1 MVLTAKILDDQKAM
15 EALDQGEMLG
25 RLAEFPDQC
34 RSVREIAKQVAPM
47 PFQADQ
53 VALLGMGGS
62 AMGGELLQAY
72 LREELKVPFLV
83 VRDYTLPACI
93 GPKSLVLAVSYSGNT
108 EETLSAYSFARERG
122 SAIIALSSG
131 GKLQEEARAGGVPNL
146 PLPDGMPPRTALAYT
161 FFYPLFILEK
171 TGLIA
176 SREPELEECFSI
188 LEFCRGLWEPSIFS
202 DENLAKQLAARFL
215 RKIPVIYGTSSW
227 KGAVA
232 LRWKCQ
238 LNENA
243 KVIAASGVFPEMNH
257 NELVGWSGPAE
268 NYRDLHTII
277 LRDKDDGPRIQKRV
291 EFSKLIMNA
300 AVPGDEV
307 WAWGKSPLARM
318 FSLIY
323 LGDYVS
329 VYLAL
334 LQGLDPTSIEVINQL
349 KAEMAKG

>member
-1 MVLTAKILDDQKAM
+1 MPTTAANLDDLKALK
-15 EALDQGEMLG
+15 ALDGGEMLD
-25 RLAEFPDQC
+25 RLSQFPEQC

-53 VALLGMGGS
+53 VVLLGMGGS

-72 LREELKVPFLV
+72 LTEEIKVPMLV
-83 VRDYTLPACI
+83 VRDYRIPACI
-93 GPKSLVLAVSYSGNT
+93 GKKTLVLAVSCSGNT
-108 EETLSAYSFARERG
+108 AETLPAYRLARG
-122 SAIIALSSG
+122 QVAAIIALSAD
-131 GKLQEEARAGGVPNL
+131 GKLQDEASSAGIPHLLL
-146 PLPDGMPPRTALAYT
+146 PGGMPPRTALAYT

-176 SREPELEECFSI
+176 SREPDLEECFSI
-188 LEFCRGLWEPSIFS
+188 LDFCRGLWEPSIFS
-202 DENLAKQLAARFL
+202 DENLAKQIAGHLL
-215 RKIPVIYGTSSW
+215 RKIPVIYGTCHW

-232 LRWKCQ
+232 VRWKCQ

-243 KVIAASGVFPEMNH
+243 KIFAAAGIFPEMNH
-257 NELVGWSGPAE
+257 NELAGWSGPTE

-277 LRDKDDGPRIQKRV
+277 LRDREEADRIQKRV

-300 AVPGDEV
+300 AAPGDEV
-307 WAWGKSPLARM
+307 WAWGKSALARM

-334 LQGLDPTSIEVINQL
+334 KMGLDPTPIAVIEQL
-349 KAEMAKG
+349 KAAMAKG